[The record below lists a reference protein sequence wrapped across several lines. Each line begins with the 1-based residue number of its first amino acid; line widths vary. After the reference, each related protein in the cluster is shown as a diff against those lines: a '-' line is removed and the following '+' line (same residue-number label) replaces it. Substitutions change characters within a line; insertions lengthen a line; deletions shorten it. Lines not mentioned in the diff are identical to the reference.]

1 MNCTATAKRLILV
14 LVVLVAVMLVTD
26 AGFGQIRVVTYNSHK
41 EPYYSTDP
49 DWITVLQAIGAEQV
63 NGMNRPIDVLAIQEV
78 AVSSPSNP
86 NTPYWIA
93 DMLNSIYGTTSYVGM
108 RGVYGDGYNVQGYV
122 YNSAT
127 LTLVGTDE
135 QDIGTRAAYRATF
148 RPVGYNSP
156 KAEFTTYNVHL
167 KAMGGSDNID
177 RRFQEARYLR
187 NYAESMPADANL
199 IYLGDFNFT
208 EGPDSDEPGYT
219 TMLAASDP
227 RNWFDQDSQ
236 SFDPLNGAQGNRYV
250 STWNSSYPT
259 SRLDYQFPST
269 ELGDGE
275 GMDLIDLSGS
285 GGENSYHTFGVV
297 PGGISPSQLSSASD
311 HLPVVAD
318 YQVPA
323 LQSSWVDGEP
333 TEAVLVGA
341 SVSVDVHLENV
352 APTFEDPDVDS
363 DYEAAADDLD
373 YEISGTAVS
382 GGPITGSDVVGGGAS
397 VESVSLDTSTAGDQ
411 SGTIEIASD
420 DEGQRD
426 AQTGALLAQQTHNIS
441 YTVLDHANGSFD
453 EVSDV
458 DSVQIDLGLVAVG
471 TGDVDELFAVWNLES
486 MVGYTAELVI
496 SSPTAL
502 SGDTTELSLLDGS
515 GTASAGGSVPQ
526 TARLSTSTAGVFQSL
541 WEIEVSD
548 EPLAGASTGTL
559 EVELVGT
566 VWVPGDF
573 DLDLDVDVNDL
584 LTWQGGYGTSD
595 GATHS
600 DGDADGDGDVDV
612 NDLLMWQGNYSP
624 GGSGGQPTPEPATLG
639 VLALGGMALLRKKR

>member
-1 MNCTATAKRLILV
+1 MDKRIVNWTLV
-14 LVVLVAVMLVTD
+14 CISGLLVTGTVSGQLRVVSYNAQNKPSSTSDTNWSVVL
-26 AGFGQIRVVTYNSHK
+26 
-41 EPYYSTDP
+41 E
-49 DWITVLQAIGAEQV
+49 AIGDQEML
-63 NGMNRPIDVLAIQEV
+63 GMSRPIDILGMQEV
-78 AVSSPSNP
+78 SVQNPANP
-86 NTPYWIA
+86 NAPSYVA
-93 DMLNSIYGTTSYVGM
+93 QMLNTIYNTNTYTYTRSNS
-108 RGVYGDGYNVQGYV
+108 GDGYNVQAYV
-122 YNSAT
+122 YNTATVQLESVVDVPT
-127 LTLVGTDE
+127 LT
-135 QDIGTRAAYRATF
+135 RPAYRAKWA
-148 RPVGYNSP
+148 PVGYSEEAS
-156 KAEFTTYNVHL
+156 KFYTYNVHL
-167 KAMGGSDNID
+167 KAFPDHTGTRELEAAYI
-177 RRFQEARYLR
+177 RRNASTLPE
-187 NYAESMPADANL
+187 DAQI
-199 IYLGDFNFT
+199 IYMGDFNFT
-208 EGPDSDEPGYT
+208 ETPDGEPGYDR
-219 TMLAASDP
+219 MLDESWQPSRPWGYDGKGQAV
-227 RNWFDQDSQ
+227 
-236 SFDPLNGAQGNRYV
+236 DPLGGAYG
-250 STWNSSYPT
+250 STTIDTYP
-259 SRLDYQFPST
+259 SRGAPANRLDYQFVST
-269 ELGDGE
+269 EVSDDE
-275 GMDLIDLSGS
+275 GFDLIDGTYRAFNYVQLTPFRGYFDPP
-285 GGENSYHTFGVV
+285 E
-297 PGGISPSQLSSASD
+297 LSSASD